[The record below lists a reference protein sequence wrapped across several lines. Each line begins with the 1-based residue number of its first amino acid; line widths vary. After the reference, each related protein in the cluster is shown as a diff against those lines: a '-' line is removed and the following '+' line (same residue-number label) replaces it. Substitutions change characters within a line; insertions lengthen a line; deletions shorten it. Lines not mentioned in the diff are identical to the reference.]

1 MKDWSKYFEHNRK
14 HRREIPWEQGV
25 HVPAPLR
32 SDLIRSLQRF
42 QLGESGDGFFL
53 RRNASG
59 QPMAYREALD
69 FFIAEEQEHARLMG
83 EVLDRMNA
91 PRLRWHWSDW
101 AFERVRR
108 LLGLRLE
115 VMVLL
120 VAEMIAKRYF
130 RALAEGVDD
139 AVVRKVAGQ
148 IGHDEEGHLAFQV
161 DYLRDTFA
169 KWPFLARVG
178 ICAGWRLMFRAAC
191 LVVWWDHGAL
201 LRQCGV
207 RPEGFWWDCG
217 LIFDEVSAGVFGG
230 AEYPLA
236 DASPVHAG

>member
-83 EVLDRMNA
+83 EVLDRIGEWWGRPAAEVTPEMLDLWPNDTS
-91 PRLRWHWSDW
+91 REQS
-101 AFERVRR
+101 
-108 LLGLRLE
+108 LE
-115 VMVLL
+115 LSWFGTTN
-120 VAEMIAKRYF
+120 RYF
-130 RALAEGVDD
+130 TL
-139 AVVRKVAGQ
+139 
-148 IGHDEEGHLAFQV
+148 
-161 DYLRDTFA
+161 
-169 KWPFLARVG
+169 
-178 ICAGWRLMFRAAC
+178 C
-191 LVVWWDHGAL
+191 
-201 LRQCGV
+201 
-207 RPEGFWWDCG
+207 
-217 LIFDEVSAGVFGG
+217 
-230 AEYPLA
+230 
-236 DASPVHAG
+236 VHAPYDSSTNPTRTVDSSVLS